1 MTNPELIDAV
11 KAKPEI
17 RLLLLPVKQGGLG
30 LKDSGLTKMVS
41 EHMNS
46 AIFEVALAY
55 DWDFAIKETTTTTT
69 ADESDYTFEGDDDD
83 CLQVADL
90 KYDTGEKLL
99 LEKTHAWVNDYLT
112 RNNLATPKFWIR
124 NGRDGLYPVIRIVA
138 EPTES
143 AKQLK
148 YRYWRSKIE
157 LVMFPNL
164 FKSLLVSAIT
174 KHLIPAYATVFEN
187 DLARAISGYTR
198 SAGGTDIAV
207 LDPAITKGNQRR
219 AALHGW
225 GGRCGY

>member
-1 MTNPELIDAV
+1 MTNHELIDAV

-17 RLLLLPVKQGGLG
+17 RLLLLPIKQGGLG
-30 LKDSGLTKMVS
+30 LSDSNLTSMVS
-41 EHMNS
+41 EHMDS
-46 AIFEVALAY
+46 AIYEVALAY

-69 ADESDYTFEGDDDD
+69 ADESDYTFEGDDHD

-90 KYDTGEKLL
+90 KYDTGETLL

-112 RNNLATPKFWIR
+112 RSNLATPKFWIR
-124 NGRDGLYPVIRIVA
+124 NGRDGTYPVIRIVA

-143 AKQLK
+143 DKQLK

-157 LVMFPNL
+157 LVMFPEL

-174 KHLIPAYATVFEN
+174 KHLIPAYARVFEG

-207 LDPAITKGNQRR
+207 LDSVITAGNQRR
-219 AALHGW
+219 SALHGW
-225 GGRCGY
+225 SG

>member
-1 MTNPELIDAV
+1 MTNSELIDAV
-11 KAKPEI
+11 KAKPKI

-30 LKDSGLTKMVS
+30 LNDSALTSMVS
-41 EHMNS
+41 EHIES

-69 ADESDYTFEGDDDD
+69 ADESDYTFEGADND

-112 RNNLATPKFWIR
+112 RNNLATPTYWIR
-124 NGRDGLYPVIRIVA
+124 NGRSGIYPVIRIVA

-143 AKQLK
+143 DIQLK
-148 YRYWRSKIE
+148 YRYWRSNIE
-157 LVMFPNL
+157 LVMFPEL

-174 KHLIPAYATVFEN
+174 KHLIPAYADVFED

-207 LDPAITKGNQRR
+207 LDSVITKGNQRR
-219 AALHGW
+219 ATLHGW
-225 GGRCGY
+225 KG

>member
-1 MTNPELIDAV
+1 MTNLELINAV

-30 LKDSGLTKMVS
+30 LNDTDLTKMVQS
-41 EHMNS
+41 HVDA

-69 ADESDYTFEGDDDD
+69 ADESDYTFEGDDHN

-90 KYDTGEKLL
+90 KYDTGERLL

-112 RNNLATPKFWIR
+112 RNNLATPTFWIR
-124 NGRDGLYPVIRIVA
+124 NGRDSKYPAIRIVA
-138 EPTES
+138 APTEGS
-143 AKQLK
+143 IQLK
-148 YRYWRSKIE
+148 YRYWRSNIG
-157 LVMFPNL
+157 LVMFPDL
-164 FKSLLVSAIT
+164 FKALLESAIA
-174 KHLIPAYATVFEN
+174 KHLIPAYADVFED

-198 SAGGTDIAV
+198 SAGGMDIAV
-207 LDPAITKGNQRR
+207 LDPVITQGNQRR

-225 GGRCGY
+225 KG

>member
-1 MTNPELIDAV
+1 MTSKEVTDAV

-30 LKDSGLTKMVS
+30 LSDSNLTSMIQ
-41 EHMNS
+41 EHLKS

-69 ADESDYTFEGDDDD
+69 ADESDYTFEGDDTD

-90 KYDTGEKLL
+90 KYDTGEVLL

-112 RNNLATPKFWIR
+112 RNSLATPKFWIR
-124 NGRDGLYPVIRIVA
+124 NGRNGKYPVIRIVA
-138 EPTES
+138 APTEGS
-143 AKQLK
+143 KQLL
-148 YRYWRSKIE
+148 YRYWRSDIE
-157 LVMFPNL
+157 LVMYPEL
-164 FKSLLVSAIT
+164 FKSLLVSAIA
-174 KHLIPAYATVFEN
+174 KHLIPAYVTVFEN

-198 SAGGTDIAV
+198 SAGGVDIAV
-207 LDPAITKGNQRR
+207 LDSTITKGNQRR

-225 GGRCGY
+225 RG